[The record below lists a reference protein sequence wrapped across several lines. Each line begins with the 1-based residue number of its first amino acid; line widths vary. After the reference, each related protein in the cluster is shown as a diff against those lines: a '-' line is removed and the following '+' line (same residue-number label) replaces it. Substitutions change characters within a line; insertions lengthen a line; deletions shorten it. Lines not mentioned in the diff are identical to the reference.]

1 MQHSTKDQEHWI
13 QFSSPALWK
22 FSTNRYTI
30 SKELLNPS
38 LSLSTNLLGNREH
51 TPIFNLSII
60 SFHVTVSN
68 LSLVSFLSKHHS
80 KTKTNQNQKKFISK
94 ALKLFPNYSS
104 SFSSSTSCCLPF
116 VFQLEVTQKK
126 ECQSQCDHL
135 LDWASEHACRL
146 LSMLGMFSYRSVK
159 FWHVASDVI

>member
-80 KTKTNQNQKKFISK
+80 KTTTNQNQKKFISK

-116 VFQLEVTQKK
+116 VFPAGSDSEKGVSVSVWSSVGLSK
-126 ECQSQCDHL
+126 
-135 LDWASEHACRL
+135 WACMPAAIHAR
-146 LSMLGMFSYRSVK
+146 
-159 FWHVASDVI
+159 DV